1 MIRIALGAI
10 ALGASILS
18 MIRMRKT
25 PLADIPTEEE
35 IYAGGPVGPG
45 APGGFG
51 GGYGPVGLSPGGP
64 PSPAM
69 PGGPGGQG
77 PFTAT
82 PGPATG
88 ISIYPPIKPGQ
99 KVPVAIYNTP
109 APGYW

>member
-1 MIRIALGAI
+1 MIRVLLGGA
-10 ALGASILS
+10 ALGASLYA
-18 MIRMRKT
+18 MFRAGRT
-25 PLADIPTEEE
+25 PFDVDEEE

-45 APGGFG
+45 SPGSFG
-51 GGYGPVGLSPGGP
+51 GGYGSVGMVQGS

-88 ISIYPPIKPGQ
+88 ISIYPAVKPGG
-99 KVPVAIYNTP
+99 PVAIYKTP